1 MKHCILDC
9 NWKQILLKAWSVRL
23 IILAGLLTGLEAAL
37 VFFTPIDTPR
47 WFPLLVFAITMSA
60 LVARLI
66 AQRNLNETTNE

>member
-1 MKHCILDC
+1 VISLIY
-9 NWKQILLKAWSVRL
+9 NWQQILRKAWSVRL
-23 IILAGLLTGLEAAL
+23 IILAGLLTGLEAIL

-66 AQRNLNETTNE
+66 AQRSIDENPDE